1 MESKSV
7 KKELVLL
14 PQYFKKIGI
23 IVMILSFVSALII
36 KSRYAD
42 MIQLER
48 DLFRVFALNALILGL
63 FFIAW
68 SKDKIEDEMII
79 AIRYKA
85 MAWTFSFVVLYVI
98 VSPIVDLFFNGPE
111 RILSSQQVVMSMLFS
126 YLIMYYVQKM
136 KR

>member
-7 KKELVLL
+7 KKELKLL

-23 IVMILSFVSALII
+23 LVMILSFATAVIV

-42 MIQLER
+42 LLQSQK
-48 DLFRVFALNALILGL
+48 DLFRVFTLNAFILGL

-85 MAWTFSFVVLYVI
+85 MAWTFSFVVIYVI

-126 YLIMYYVQKM
+126 YLIMYYLQKI